1 MKKTLKGA
9 VEKLTMAALTG
20 QMVMQGMITQIAC
33 DDALSA
39 QAHNGVIGIIETV
52 RQIYQGSVFWLLALV
67 NVAILLISKND
78 KVLGAAKKTMI
89 GLVAFYI
96 ILSIPL
102 DTFTNFINGIT
113 GFFTNGG

>member
-20 QMVMQGMITQIAC
+20 QMVMQGMMTQIAC
-33 DDALSA
+33 NGLAT
-39 QAHNGVIGIIETV
+39 QAENGVNGIIDTV
-52 RQIYQGSVFWLLALV
+52 RHIYQGSVFWLLAIV

-96 ILSIPL
+96 ILAIPL
-102 DTFTNFINGIT
+102 DNFKTFINGIT